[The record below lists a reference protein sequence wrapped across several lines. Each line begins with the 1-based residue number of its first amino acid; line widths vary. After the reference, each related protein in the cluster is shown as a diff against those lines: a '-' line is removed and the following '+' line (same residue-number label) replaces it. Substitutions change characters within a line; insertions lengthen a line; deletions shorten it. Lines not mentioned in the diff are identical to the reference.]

1 MSPVV
6 SLHFPS
12 FPLHTFLF
20 PFLALP
26 SPVAGP
32 AMLPSDVH
40 QCCQEENKL
49 CRAADGAQEDKT
61 LSCTRE
67 QLLFELRRR
76 KREASHWLEDRAAAC
91 RGSPVLSPSSRL
103 TRKVPS
109 RSAPSSCAPKWRY
122 VLPRCDQSNESH
134 PLYFMGGLECV

>member
-26 SPVAGP
+26 SPVVGP
-32 AMLPSDVH
+32 APLLSDVD

-49 CRAADGAQEDKT
+49 RRAADGAQEDKT
-61 LSCTRE
+61 LSCSRE
-67 QLLFELRRR
+67 QLLFELRREEAR
-76 KREASHWLEDRAAAC
+76 GEPSAGRE
-91 RGSPVLSPSSRL
+91 
-103 TRKVPS
+103 
-109 RSAPSSCAPKWRY
+109 SSC
-122 VLPRCDQSNESH
+122 LPRLIRAFSLQPVNKEGSLQECPLLVH
-134 PLYFMGGLECV
+134 PKMETRPGQM